1 MLPLHD
7 AIEVLTELMELGPFL
22 KLRFYGI

>member
-1 MLPLHD
+1 MLPLQD